1 MTNRYHEKKE
11 KSNVNFIS
19 LSRLRCNED
28 RFFFVQKDAFRL
40 SSSTDEICTLVW
52 FRLITILIQSLRMYI
67 RLDTPDRSLSGQSH
81 VHLWFQFILAEG
93 HRRIQMRID
102 RRETCANAQTVKP
115 SVLRESTRAIRKKRG
130 SSNILRAL
138 NVHCSLWQKF
148 TRRDFVQRVM
158 YNYTEFEPRDD
169 PETSNLEFWMIQ
181 SRMNTGFE
189 HNFAGKSFHRG

>member
-1 MTNRYHEKKE
+1 ML
-11 KSNVNFIS
+11 F
-19 LSRLRCNED
+19 
-28 RFFFVQKDAFRL
+28 A
-40 SSSTDEICTLVW
+40 
-52 FRLITILIQSLRMYI
+52 SLRA
-67 RLDTPDRSLSGQSH
+67 RTKSVHLSGSDLLQYLYKVYVCIFASIH
-81 VHLWFQFILAEG
+81 PIDPYPDKVTFTCDFNLYSPEG

-181 SRMNTGFE
+181 GRMNTGFE